1 MQLTM
6 AFDWLPCSI
15 ALLQSSSTTDWK
27 RNAHGS
33 GKLVRFLVNERVK
46 SRIPEEK
53 KAVVGKEIR
62 ISVFFGA
69 KRFADFVD
77 KILKKDLPILAF
89 VLSKSNCV
97 NRKEIFKNTTEQ
109 EGKMKKSFS
118 FSFFYP
124 PFMSHFT
131 LRQREM
137 LSEFLSVGK
146 SYRMIG
152 KAIGKSISSIS
163 DEIKRNS

>member
-1 MQLTM
+1 MRPQHPRL
-6 AFDWLPCSI
+6 FLS
-15 ALLQSSSTTDWK
+15 LQEYLD
-27 RNAHGS
+27 GS
-33 GKLVRFLVNERVK
+33 LVFK
-46 SRIPEEK
+46 GM
-53 KAVVGKEIR
+53 VV
-62 ISVFFGA
+62 A
-69 KRFADFVD
+69 
-77 KILKKDLPILAF
+77 
-89 VLSKSNCV
+89 
-97 NRKEIFKNTTEQ
+97 EIFKNTTEQ